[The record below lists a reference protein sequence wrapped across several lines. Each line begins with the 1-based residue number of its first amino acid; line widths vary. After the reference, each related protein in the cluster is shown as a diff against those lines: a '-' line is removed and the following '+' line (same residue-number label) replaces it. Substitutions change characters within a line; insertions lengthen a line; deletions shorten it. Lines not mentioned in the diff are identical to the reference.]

1 MIEPAHIVEMAMKK
15 VEDERK
21 NEAGLNQESLK
32 EIQDTGGLFKRIIV
46 PKLQEIKS
54 KLEKANYLV
63 RVYPVPFFET
73 MNDLPRRVD
82 FLLARI
88 PERLTM
94 GIDMEEWL
102 EKSGSRVTF
111 IANPQPGFLSISMTI
126 FGKRFNGQRYANG
139 EINKELVES
148 LIFKVVNIVS

>member
-21 NEAGLNQESLK
+21 SQAGLNQELLQ
-32 EIQDTGGLFKRIIV
+32 EIQDTGGMFKQIIL

-54 KLEKANYLV
+54 RLEKTNYLV
-63 RVYPVPFFET
+63 RVYPVPFLET
-73 MNDLPRRVD
+73 MDDLPRRVD

-88 PERLTM
+88 PEGLTM
-94 GIDMEEWL
+94 EIDMEEWL
-102 EKSGSRVTF
+102 EKSGSRITF

-126 FGKRFNGQRYANG
+126 FGKRYNGQRYANG
-139 EINKELVES
+139 DINKELVES

>member
-1 MIEPAHIVEMAMKK
+1 MKK